1 MGDSRDRLDSD
12 DEAGSGEGGADAR
25 AAGSGGGGGGGGG
38 TGAGSTQAPSNNR
51 QMRNKAEK
59 QRRDKLNSLITE
71 LAHLVPMVAQSP
83 RRMDKTSILRLSATF
98 LRMYRCLPLKPGEIH
113 EPFLPFLETL
123 KVSQVLLD
131 FLQGMEGFMLV
142 VTGAG
147 KIVFVTHTVEKLLG
161 HTQNDLLGQSLYNIT
176 RPEDHEEL
184 RRNIETAPSDG
195 RASSAASGCSPALTS
210 DESSC
215 EDGAAGGSTPSSS
228 PSASRPGTSAS
239 TASVGSS
246 CDGGRAGLGGLFGSA
261 GAAEHH
267 RRSFYIHL
275 AQRAGGRAAGSGSA
289 TAGAGGGGGG
299 GGGAAGQGAEQTT
312 YELVHFL
319 GYLQVPRSH
328 EPPPA
333 THRPR
338 RHRDTVPSSNS
349 DNVLVAVVQL
359 FREKKVMELSLLEAT
374 LDEYQTRHLKDGSI
388 VYSDH
393 RISVVA
399 GYLADEVHGH
409 NAFTFMHQD
418 DMAYALIAL
427 QQMFDKNEPFGSSTY
442 RLVTKNGQYIY
453 MRTRGYLEFAHGS
466 KDVETFLCIN
476 TLLSK
481 EEGED
486 GLREMK
492 QRFSAYVSAL
502 RAAGADL
509 SLAGIAAA
517 MSAAPPPPRMV
528 KGSELPKLPP
538 PPPPPPP
545 SLQPSS
551 PSPLPPPRPPPP
563 PPPPQPPAA
572 ITSLSS
578 PEIITNSTLC
588 EVSPP
593 FTAMVT
599 ERTASSEQ
607 SADVFGSV
615 SRSEA
620 AASKYRNQAPTAA
633 SRSPTV
639 DPYLP
644 AARPRAVSEGDDTTG
659 FNLQNFVSLF
669 KVPEEEENSVEVQLS
684 PLANSTGITTDL
696 EEKEQLRNPL
706 SPSSPPSRHPY
717 TAAQRIRAAS
727 ESELQTA
734 NSGST
739 FIQSDPASRGGNWQF
754 PRPGDM
760 PHSGTTERRPPERP
774 TVITGRCCAG
784 SERMK
789 CSRLSVM
796 SVTGDEKRITS
807 VRGEVTVLKRT
818 MSADVENPSTT
829 KKLNVGPRY
838 CRQRHRVEHPPTEAL
853 SVEVNTLP
861 PDELQHIILSRDSG
875 MYNSQPTVLVS
886 QHSLFRT
893 SQPAL
898 QTVTQNVPASSLSP
912 PQLAEMQSTSVTPPS
927 FIMEE
932 PSGLPLVNLSDANTL
947 SVGCQD
953 PLISPDH
960 GDSDSFS
967 SLGLPDPENNPEVL
981 DLLEASE
988 LKLNF
993 DTLQEVRSSNEPEA
1007 PSGPETAVTLE
1018 RFLARKHLQLESC
1031 MQRQETQMHCIE
1043 HDLTQLPLAD
1053 HVFRSNLTQLQEQ
1066 HKKHQILLNNL
1077 KEDRYN
1083 IHSNKIKIC
1092 NVKQDI
1098 GV

>member
-1 MGDSRDRLDSD
+1 MISWEHYVPPPPPPDVYHELC
-12 DEAGSGEGGADAR
+12 
-25 AAGSGGGGGGGGG
+25 
-38 TGAGSTQAPSNNR
+38 PVSNNR

-98 LRMYRCLPLKPGEIH
+98 LRMYRCLPLKPGEMH

-195 RASSAASGCSPALTS
+195 QGRAAAGCSPALTS

-215 EDGAAGGSTPSSS
+215 EDGAAGGSTPGSS

-246 CDGGRAGLGGLFGSA
+246 SDGGRTGPGGPFGSA
-261 GAAEHH
+261 GAEHL
-267 RRSFYIHL
+267 RRSFYVHL
-275 AQRAGGRAAGSGSA
+275 AQRAGGRAASSASGTGGGSSGGGS
-289 TAGAGGGGGG
+289 GGGGGSVG
-299 GGGAAGQGAEQTT
+299 VAGQGAEQTT

-319 GYLQVPRSH
+319 GYLQVLRSH
-328 EPPPA
+328 DPPPA

-359 FREKKVMELSLLEAT
+359 FREKRVMELSLLEAT

-388 VYSDH
+388 VSSDH

-399 GYLADEVHGH
+399 GYLTDEVHMQ
-409 NAFTFMHQD
+409 NAFTFMHHD

-442 RLVTKNGQYIY
+442 RLATKNGQYIY
-453 MRTRGYLEFAHGS
+453 MRTRGYLEFAPGS
-466 KDVETFLCIN
+466 KEVETFLCIN

-481 EEGED
+481 EEGEE

-509 SLAGIAAA
+509 SLTGIAAA
-517 MSAAPPPPRMV
+517 IAAAPPPFRSSAV
-528 KGSELPKLPP
+528 TASERPTLAPP

-545 SLQPSS
+545 LQ
-551 PSPLPPPRPPPP
+551 PPPP
-563 PPPPQPPAA
+563 PPPPPPPAPPTA
-572 ITSLSS
+572 ANSLSS
-578 PEIITNSTLC
+578 SEIISNTTVC

-599 ERTASSEQ
+599 ESTPSSEQ
-607 SADVFGSV
+607 GADVFGSV
-615 SRSEA
+615 SPSEA
-620 AASKYRNQAPTAA
+620 AASKYRNHTPTTA
-633 SRSPTV
+633 SRSPTA

-644 AARPRAVSEGDDTTG
+644 AARPRAVSEGEDTTAIS
-659 FNLQNFVSLF
+659 LQNFVNLF
-669 KVPEEEENSVEVQLS
+669 KVPEEEEHSVDVQRS
-684 PLANSTGITTDL
+684 PLVNNTGVISDL
-696 EEKEQLRNPL
+696 EEKPRITNSL

-717 TAAQRIRAAS
+717 AAAQRIRAAS
-727 ESELQTA
+727 ESELQAA

-739 FIQSDPASRGGNWQF
+739 FIQSDPADRGCSWQF
-754 PRPGDM
+754 QRHGDVS
-760 PHSGTTERRPPERP
+760 HSGTTDRRPPERP

-784 SERMK
+784 SERMR
-789 CSRLSVM
+789 CSRLSIM
-796 SVTGDEKRITS
+796 SVTGEEKRITS
-807 VRGEVTVLKRT
+807 VHGEVVLKRT
-818 MSADVENPSTT
+818 MSADEENPSCT
-829 KKLNVGPRY
+829 KKLNVGPRH
-838 CRQRHRVEHPPTEAL
+838 CRQRHRIEHPPTEAL

-861 PDELQHIILSRDSG
+861 PDELQHIILSRDS
-875 MYNSQPTVLVS
+875 SQPTVLVS
-886 QHSLFRT
+886 QHRPFRT

-898 QTVTQNVPASSLSP
+898 QTVTQNVPAVSLSP
-912 PQLAEMQSTSVTPPS
+912 PQLADITPPP
-927 FIMEE
+927 FVMEE
-932 PSGLPLVNLSDANTL
+932 PGGMPLVNLSDTTL

-981 DLLEASE
+981 DLLEAPE

-993 DTLQEVRSSNEPEA
+993 DTLQEARSSNDPEA
-1007 PSGPETAVTLE
+1007 PTGPETAATLE
-1018 RFLARKHLQLESC
+1018 RILARKHLQLESC
-1031 MQRQETQMHCIE
+1031 MQLQETQMHCIE

-1053 HVFRSNLTQLQEQ
+1053 HVFRSNLTQLQASGPIHARKEERQ
-1066 HKKHQILLNNL
+1066 ASKLHIPVLTPIFMRNNIRST
-1077 KEDRYN
+1077 RY
-1083 IHSNKIKIC
+1083 C
-1092 NVKQDI
+1092 
-1098 GV
+1098 